1 MQWVLWQQTNLE
13 AAVRNIQT
21 CLSMKEEHSTGE
33 KDGITGHQNI
43 TGQHG
48 QNLDILS
55 HLLHRFDPARQGGR
69 KEDAH
74 SFHHFRMEVLPAEA
88 FESSNST
95 VAVLSVLKIILSHCQ
110 PSQNWWKRAIQ
121 LADANQF
128 GCDEAVRKIPVP
140 STWCSVSYASGELKS
155 RTQLTSIVTPAQ

>member
-21 CLSMKEEHSTGE
+21 CLSMKEEHNTGE

-48 QNLDILS
+48 QNLDILN
-55 HLLHRFDPARQGGR
+55 HLLHRFDPAWQGGR

-74 SFHHFRMEVLPAEA
+74 LFPPFQNGSASCRSLWIIQQHSGCSQCLENYIIALSA
-88 FESSNST
+88 FTELMKKGHTISWCKSVWLWWSRQKNTSSQYLM
-95 VAVLSVLKIILSHCQ
+95 LSLSCQ
-110 PSQNWWKRAIQ
+110 WWV
-121 LADANQF
+121 
-128 GCDEAVRKIPVP
+128 E
-140 STWCSVSYASGELKS
+140 E
-155 RTQLTSIVTPAQ
+155 